1 MPLMLSDFLI
11 IALPRISMPIMNS
24 KPERGQPCL
33 IPLLREKCS
42 LANPLLSTQLEM
54 LL

>member
-1 MPLMLSDFLI
+1 MPLMLSEFL

-33 IPLLREKCS
+33 TPLLREKCS
-42 LANPLLSTQLEM
+42 LAIRY
-54 LL
+54 